1 VKVAAVGKVLIV
13 GGSVA
18 GMSCAIQMCKAGI
31 AVDLIEIDPSWRI
44 YGAGIT
50 ITGPTLRALRTVG
63 VLQEVLAEGATWNGA
78 KVHDKS
84 GKLLESVTFPPL
96 ADDLPAT
103 GGVMRPVLHK
113 ILSAKT
119 LAAGAK
125 VRLGTS
131 LAGLRDHGAQVE
143 ATFSDGVRG
152 DYDLIVGADGI
163 FSRTRERVFPEA
175 AKPVFTGQVIYRLV
189 AERPPGFDRSHFF
202 MGEDCKVGFN
212 PVSATHMYMFLLHP
226 AAANP
231 RIEPQDQPQ
240 KLYDAMAGFGGF
252 VPQIRE
258 TVRTTNAH
266 SVNYRPLE
274 VLLHPAPWYRG
285 RVVLIGDAA
294 HATTPHLAS
303 GAGMAIEDGIVLV
316 EELESQP
323 SLDQAM
329 QHFMERRFERCRL
342 VIDNSV
348 KLGQIEMSHGSPVE
362 HTRLMS
368 EALGS
373 LRRPI

>member
-1 VKVAAVGKVLIV
+1 MAIVDKVLIV
-13 GGSVA
+13 GGGMA
-18 GMSCAIQMCKAGI
+18 GMSCAIQMRKAGI
-31 AVDLIEIDPSWRI
+31 DVDLIEIDPSWRI

-50 ITGPTLRALRTVG
+50 ITGPTLRALQTVG
-63 VLQEVLAEGATWNGA
+63 VLDEVVAQGATWNGV

-84 GKLLESVTFPPL
+84 GRLLESVTFPPL
-96 ADDLPAT
+96 AEGLPTT
-103 GGVMRPVLHK
+103 GGVMRPALHR
-113 ILSAKT
+113 ILSAAT
-119 LAAGAK
+119 LAAGVH
-125 VRLGTS
+125 VRLGLS
-131 LAGLRDHGAQVE
+131 VAELRDVGEQLEVK
-143 ATFSDGVRG
+143 FSDGSG
-152 DYDLIVGADGI
+152 EHYDLAVGADGI
-163 FSRTRERVFPEA
+163 FSDMRERAFPGA

-212 PVSATHMYMFLLHP
+212 PVSQTHMYMFLLHP

-231 RIEPQDQPQ
+231 RIEARDQPQ
-240 KLYDAMAGFGGF
+240 KLYEAMAGFGGF

-316 EELESQP
+316 QEIQSCSSMGE
-323 SLDQAM
+323 AM
-329 QHFMERRFERCRL
+329 QRFMERRFERCRL

-348 KLGQIEMSHGSPVE
+348 RLGQIEMTHGSVVE

-368 EALGS
+368 EALGT
-373 LRRPI
+373 LRQPI

>member
-1 VKVAAVGKVLIV
+1 LVATVGKVLVV

-18 GMSCAIQMCKAGI
+18 GMSCAIQMRKAGI
-31 AVDLIEIDPSWRI
+31 AVDLVEIDPSWRV

-50 ITGPTLRALRTVG
+50 ITGPTLRALRTIG
-63 VLQEVLAEGATWNGA
+63 VLDEVLAQGATWNGA
-78 KVHDKS
+78 KVHDKA
-84 GKLLESVTFPPL
+84 GELLESVTFPPL
-96 ADDLPAT
+96 AEDLPAS

-119 LAAGAK
+119 LAASVN
-125 VRLGTS
+125 VRLGAS
-131 LAGLRDHGAQVE
+131 VAQLRDRGKQVE
-143 ATFSDGVRG
+143 VTFTDGTG
-152 DYDLIVGADGI
+152 CDYDLVVGADGI
-163 FSRTRERVFPEA
+163 FSKMREMIFPEA
-175 AKPVFTGQVIYRLV
+175 AKPIFTGQIVYRLV
-189 AERPPGFDRSHFF
+189 AERPSGVDRSHFF
-202 MGEDCKVGFN
+202 MGEDCKVGFS

-226 AAANP
+226 AAAKP
-231 RIEPQDQPQ
+231 WIAPEDQPQ
-240 KLYDAMAGFGGF
+240 RLYEAMAGFGGF
-252 VPQIRE
+252 VPQVRE

-274 VLLHPAPWYRG
+274 VLLHPAPLYRG
-285 RVVLIGDAA
+285 RVVLIGDAV

-316 EELESQP
+316 EEIQSRS
-323 SLDQAM
+323 SLDEAM
-329 QHFMERRFERCRL
+329 QHFMARRFERCRL

-348 KLGQIEMSHGSPVE
+348 KLGQIEMNHGSPVE

-373 LRRPI
+373 LRQPI